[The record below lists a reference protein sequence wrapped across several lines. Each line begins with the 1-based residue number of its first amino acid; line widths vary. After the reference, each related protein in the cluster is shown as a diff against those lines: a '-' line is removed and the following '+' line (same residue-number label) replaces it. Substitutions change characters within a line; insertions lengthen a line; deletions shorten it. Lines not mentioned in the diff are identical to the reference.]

1 MPPGTVSGQRLP
13 SSALEMY
20 RSTGTGAAV
29 VVAASVAPSSDPP
42 QAAASGR
49 SSRETA
55 TRAERARTDGILHL
69 GARRRGATAVHRRF
83 AGAAEVSLTLRSD
96 AGRMT
101 ATESRGA
108 TTMRGRVRERLG
120 RIDALHRFHARFVL
134 LALVGIVAVGV
145 GAGLAYAKTRAAP
158 IGTGVVVI
166 ETNLAYANGAAAG
179 TGMLLTS

>member
-55 TRAERARTDGILHL
+55 TRAERARTDGILHPAPDAA
-69 GARRRGATAVHRRF
+69 ARRPVHRRF
-83 AGAAEVSLTLRSD
+83 AGAAQAAVADRRGGVHADDLARARVPVGYLD
-96 AGRMT
+96 PAGQSET
-101 ATESRGA
+101 ATV
-108 TTMRGRVRERLG
+108 T
-120 RIDALHRFHARFVL
+120 
-134 LALVGIVAVGV
+134 LAGG
-145 GAGLAYAKTRAAP
+145 P
-158 IGTGVVVI
+158 PQ
-166 ETNLAYANGAAAG
+166 
-179 TGMLLTS
+179 